1 MFQIQVLLGLTIV
14 TFFSFSFFIISF
26 SFIYLLV
33 LASFVRFG
41 SRYCAEAAEVAEIL
55 AEYGIEHHE
64 YTPVVNA
71 LRKNPQAWLDFM
83 MK

>member
-1 MFQIQVLLGLTIV
+1 MVLINFG
-14 TFFSFSFFIISF
+14 
-26 SFIYLLV
+26 YNC
-33 LASFVRFG
+33 VRV
-41 SRYCAEAAEVAEIL
+41 EAAEVAEIL
-55 AEYGIEHHE
+55 AEYGIERHE

>member
-1 MFQIQVLLGLTIV
+1 MKKT
-14 TFFSFSFFIISF
+14 
-26 SFIYLLV
+26 
-33 LASFVRFG
+33 
-41 SRYCAEAAEVAEIL
+41 EAAEVAEIL
-55 AEYGIEHHE
+55 AEYGVEAHE